1 MKKKRWLQVGVLVL
15 LLVQMILPVR
25 AYDFFSGRVYYPARA
40 VTSHP
45 RILMVGNSL
54 TYTNNIPGL
63 LQAMCASSGIDA
75 TVESVT
81 VGGYSLTQYV
91 FPGNDWEQSIHQRLM
106 SKLQNETWDY
116 VILQGMRE
124 EPLWKETTMR
134 QAIGTLYPLIQK
146 SGAQMVLYMTWAAD
160 FRTAGYDMDQVQ
172 AKVSD
177 VYCSL
182 ARQYSCA
189 LAPSGI
195 AFARERKFYPDYDLY
210 VSQSDRVHPNLSG
223 SYLSACC
230 IYATLFEKNPENLSY
245 TAGLPLERAKILQAL
260 AADVTTR
267 GTGTSSGG
275 TVVRAN
281 AAGYQLKPGEKK
293 QLSYTATTND
303 IRAIRYTSS
312 NTRVAEVNATGK
324 ISANTAGTATVTAEL
339 NNGKTLTWQIVV
351 SDCGKL
357 KLSAGSQKQLDFDD
371 SGYSWK
377 TSNKK
382 VAGIKNGVIT
392 AGQKGTA
399 VLTGKSTGGVTATI
413 SVTVTGKSEKFAVK
427 NAPKTLAVGKK
438 YQLKLSPSNAKATYQ
453 SSKSSVV
460 SVSKKGVLQ
469 ARKAGTAKITIKSS
483 TGKKVTF
490 QVTARVLTKKL
501 TVTNMKSGSVMCV
514 GQKKRIKVSFMPKN
528 VSNKKLTYQSS
539 NKKVI
544 RIDKKGMLQAVKPG
558 TARITVMAADGS
570 KKKVVVKIVVKR

>member
-1 MKKKRWLQVGVLVL
+1 MKKKRWLQIGVLVL
-15 LLVQMILPVR
+15 LLVQMVLPVR

-40 VTSHP
+40 VTAHP

-63 LQAMCASSGIDA
+63 LQAMCVGSGIDA
-75 TVESVT
+75 TVDSVT
-81 VGGYSLTQYV
+81 VGGYSLTQYA
-91 FPGNDWEQSIHQRLM
+91 FPSNDWEQSIHQRLM

-134 QAIGTLYPLIQK
+134 QAVGTLYPLIQK

-210 VSQSDRVHPNLSG
+210 ASQSDRVHPNLSG

-230 IYATLFEKNPENLSY
+230 IYATLFGKNPENLSY
-245 TAGLPLERAKILQAL
+245 TAGLPLERAKILRSL

-267 GTGTSSGG
+267 GTGTSNGS
-275 TVVRAN
+275 TVVRATS
-281 AAGYQLKPGEKK
+281 AGYQLKPGEKK
-293 QLSYTATTND
+293 TLSYTATTND
-303 IRAIRYTSS
+303 IRAIRYTSG
-312 NTRVAEVNATGK
+312 NTRVAEVDAAGK
-324 ISANTAGTATVTAEL
+324 VTAKMAGTTTVTAEL

-351 SDCGKL
+351 SECGKL
-357 KLSAGSQKQLDFDD
+357 NLSAGDQKSLDFDD

-377 TSNKK
+377 TSKK
-382 VAGIKNGVIT
+382 DVAVIKNGTIT
-392 AGQKGTA
+392 AKAKGTA
-399 VLTGKSTGGVTATI
+399 VLTGKSPCGVTVVLN
-413 SVTVTGKSEKFAVK
+413 VTVKGTAEKFAVK

-438 YQLKLSPSNAKATYQ
+438 YQLKLSSSKVKATYQ
-453 SSKSSVV
+453 SSKPSVIA
-460 SVSKKGVLQ
+460 VSKNGVLQ
-469 ARKAGTAKITIKSS
+469 ARKAGTAKITVKSS

-490 QVTARVLTKKL
+490 QVTARVLIKKL
-501 TVTNMKSGSVMCV
+501 TVTNLKSGSVMRV
-514 GQKKRIKVSFMPKN
+514 GQKKRIKVSFLPKN
-528 VSNKKLTYQSS
+528 VSNKKLSYQSS
-539 NKKVI
+539 NKKVV
-544 RIDKKGMLQAVKPG
+544 RIDKKGILQAVKPG

-570 KKKVVVKIVVKR
+570 KKKAIVKIVVKR